1 MKMIVV
7 LLSVLCTFAT
17 ASTTVQGANS
27 NNAYFANLYTY
38 YSWNASFV
46 LCALW
51 GSLWYLL
58 SLGDQGQ
65 TYTRCVN
72 AFQSSISM
80 KQV

>member
-1 MKMIVV
+1 MINRFV
-7 LLSVLCTFAT
+7 LLAVICALAK
-17 ASTTVQGANS
+17 ASTSVEGANS

-51 GSLWYLL
+51 GSLWFLL
-58 SLGDQGQ
+58 SLGDQGL
-65 TYTRCVN
+65 TYSRCVN